1 MYDFEPTKAKPDT
14 QLVAETQKEFKHLG
28 RIKLKPGHSLFA
40 FNTKTTHLKKV
51 EIQEQVMIDVK
62 GQKKETK
69 RAYQEPDTIY
79 VTALNA
85 RNALRKII
93 NSFNQLKSNQT

>member
-1 MYDFEPTKAKPDT
+1 MYDFDPTRVKPDT
-14 QLVAETQKEFKHLG
+14 HLVVETQKEFKHLG
-28 RIKLKPGHSLFA
+28 RIKVKPGHSLFA
-40 FNTKTTHLKKV
+40 FNTKTTYLKKV
-51 EIQEQVMIDVK
+51 EVQKQVMIDLK

-69 RAYQEPDTIY
+69 KAYQEPDTIY

-93 NSFNQLKSNQT
+93 NQFNHFKSLQT

>member
-1 MYDFEPTKAKPDT
+1 MYDFEPARVKPDT
-14 QLVAETQKEFKHLG
+14 QLVAKTQKEYKHLG
-28 RIKLKPGHSLFA
+28 RIKLKPGHGLFA

-51 EIQEQVMIDVK
+51 EVQSQVMIDVK
-62 GQKKETK
+62 GQKREIK

-93 NSFNQLKSNQT
+93 NQFNNFKSLQT